1 MLAWIE
7 GSWLG
12 ETMRAY
18 QWAFPACEALH
29 FIGLCLLVGSVA
41 VMDLRLLGFARS
53 LSIRAIHQLLPW
65 ALVGFAINLIT
76 GVLFFFS
83 QPAFYYPNVAFR
95 VKLVLI
101 LLAGA
106 NALWFYFT
114 VNRDLDSWPAGAE
127 APRQAKTIAG
137 VSLVLWVAVI
147 CFGRF
152 IMYWPPI

>member
-1 MLAWIE
+1 
-7 GSWLG
+7 
-12 ETMRAY
+12 
-18 QWAFPACEALH
+18 
-29 FIGLCLLVGSVA
+29 VA
-41 VMDLRLLGFARS
+41 IMDLRLLGFSRT

-65 ALVGFAINLIT
+65 AWTGFAINLIT
-76 GVLFFFS
+76 GVLFIFA
-83 QPAFYYPNVAFR
+83 QPSFYYPNVAFR

-101 LLAGA
+101 LLAGL
-106 NALWFYFT
+106 NALWFHLT
-114 VNRDLDSWPAGAE
+114 VNRQIDSWPEGAE